1 MDYFFVGKDT
11 EISISKAVRGKNIM
25 VQYAAGIVLYNP
37 DINRLEKNLEAICSQ
52 VKNVYCFN
60 NGLENEMAVEILFRK
75 YTNIYMVGDGTNVGI
90 ATALNELIKKAKEDD
105 IEWILTLDQDSVVC
119 EGMVESLASIK
130 DEKDVA
136 IICPVIEDVRRK
148 NEAPVVAKN
157 TIDDVDF
164 CITSGSF
171 MNVEK
176 ALAIG
181 GFDDWLFIGLV
192 DNEICYRTKL
202 NGYRIVRNNA
212 VILNHELGNLRPAKF
227 EKLYLTFGRMLH
239 SETIKKLSYK
249 REVNPM
255 RLYYATRNMFYL
267 KKRYVNYMNTAMW
280 NKMIIKNSISSIIRG
295 GVRLNLLKAIFA
307 GIRDGSSIK
316 VEPFVA
322 QKK

>member
-1 MDYFFVGKDT
+1 MGK
-11 EISISKAVRGKNIM
+11 
-25 VQYAAGIVLYNP
+25 YAAGIVMYNP
-37 DINRLEKNLEAICSQ
+37 DLKRLKESLDAVYKQ
-52 VKNVYCFN
+52 VEWVYCYN
-60 NGLENEMAVEILFRK
+60 NGLQNDMEANALLNTYENIQIIG
-75 YTNIYMVGDGTNVGI
+75 TGTNVGI

-130 DEKDVA
+130 DEKDVT

-148 NEAPVVAKN
+148 NEAPAVAKN

-176 ALAIG
+176 VLTIG

-227 EKLYLTFGRMLH
+227 EKLYLSFGRMLH

-295 GVRLNLLKAIFA
+295 GVRLNLLKAIF
-307 GIRDGSSIK
+307 
-316 VEPFVA
+316 
-322 QKK
+322 